1 MLPPRKTAD
10 TTLTRERKMLNETEL
25 YRLLSACK
33 EKTID
38 PSDRLKLEMW
48 AGESEENRAL
58 LDLLTGNSQDAEQ
71 LRMLYSYDR
80 DRVWRNVRREALRN
94 RRRRIFRALVRTSA
108 AAVLLLGL
116 IWGGERIYDFYQ
128 HRDTLASLIPPGRT
142 KAVLELSSG
151 MKVALTDGPEQLLT
165 EADRTEIHVDA
176 ESTTFQAS
184 EASPERNS
192 RTRNKTSEPVRPL
205 INRLTVP
212 RGGEYQIE
220 LSDGTRVW
228 LNAESEITFPT
239 RFTDSLRE
247 VRLRGEAYF
256 EVRAD
261 AAHPFIVHTDLLSVR
276 VLGTSFNLTTY
287 DDDPTVETTLISGSL
302 KVIRDQVETLLRPG
316 MQARLDKASNT
327 MTTHEV
333 YAESYAAWAHRMFS
347 FFNEPI
353 PSICRKLARWYDVE
367 IDASDPALKDI
378 LYSGMIERAETLN
391 DIAELFSV
399 TNELIFREREGR
411 IIVEKNR
418 QVR

>member
-1 MLPPRKTAD
+1 MLALRKTAD
-10 TTLTRERKMLNETEL
+10 ATLHANSMLNENEL
-25 YRLLSACK
+25 YRLLSAYK
-33 EKTID
+33 ENTIA
-38 PSDRLKLEMW
+38 PSDRLRLEMW

-58 LDLLTGNSQDAEQ
+58 LGLLSGDSSDAEL
-71 LRMLYSYDR
+71 LRTLYSYDR
-80 DRVWRNVRREALRN
+80 ERVWRNIRREALYR
-94 RRRRIFRALVRTSA
+94 RRRRIFRAVIRTSA
-108 AAVLLLGL
+108 AAVLLLGA
-116 IWGGERIYDFYQ
+116 IWGGERIYDTYQ
-128 HRDTLASLIPPGRT
+128 RRDTLVSLITPGQT
-142 KAVLELSSG
+142 KAILELSSG

-165 EADRTEIHVDA
+165 EADKTEIHIDA
-176 ESTTFQAS
+176 KSTTFQAADK
-184 EASPERNS
+184 EPEQNVGKEVAAKPS
-192 RTRNKTSEPVRPL
+192 RPL
-205 INRLTVP
+205 VNRLTVP
-212 RGGEYQIE
+212 RGGEYQVE

-239 RFTDSLRE
+239 QFSDSIRE
-247 VRLRGEAYF
+247 VHLRGEAYF
-256 EVRAD
+256 EVHSD
-261 AAHPFIVHTDLLSVR
+261 ASHPFVVRTDLLSVR
-276 VLGTSFNLTTY
+276 VLGTSFNLATY

-302 KVIRDQVETLLRPG
+302 KVIRDNVETLLRPG
-316 MQARLDKASNT
+316 MQARLDKASNA

-367 IDASDPALKDI
+367 IDASDPGLNDI

-391 DIAELFSV
+391 DIAELFSA

>member
-1 MLPPRKTAD
+1 
-10 TTLTRERKMLNETEL
+10 MLNETEL

-33 EKTID
+33 EKTLD

-48 AGESEENRAL
+48 ADEAEENRAL
-58 LDLLTGNSQDAEQ
+58 LDLLTGSSQDAEL
-71 LRMLYSYDR
+71 LRTLYSYDR

-94 RRRRIFRALVRTSA
+94 RRRRIFRAVVRTSV
-108 AAVLLLGL
+108 AAVLLLGV
-116 IWGGERIYDFYQ
+116 IWGGERIYDSYQ

-142 KAVLELSSG
+142 KAILELSSG
-151 MKVALTDGPEQLLT
+151 MKVSLTDGPEQLLT
-165 EADRTEIHVDA
+165 EADKTEIHVDG
-176 ESTTFQAS
+176 ESTTFHAS
-184 EASPERNS
+184 GTTSKGDS
-192 RTRNKTSEPVRPL
+192 RAKKQTSEPVRPL

-228 LNAESEITFPT
+228 LNAESEISFPT
-239 RFTDSLRE
+239 QFTDSLRE

-256 EVRAD
+256 EVRSD

-302 KVIRDQVETLLRPG
+302 KVIRGQVETLLRPG
-316 MQARLDKASNT
+316 MQARLDKESNT

-367 IDASDPALKDI
+367 IDASDPALNDI
-378 LYSGMIERAETLN
+378 FYSGMIERAETLN